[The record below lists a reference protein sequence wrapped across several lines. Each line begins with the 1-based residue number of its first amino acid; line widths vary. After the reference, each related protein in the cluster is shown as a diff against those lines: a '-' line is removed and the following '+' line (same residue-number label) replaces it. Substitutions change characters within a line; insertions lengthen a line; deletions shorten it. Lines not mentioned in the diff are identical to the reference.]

1 MIGNQIKSFV
11 GALMIVWTTVS
22 NAGCNIEG
30 IAENIKQESAT
41 QFTAETGTASDIQ
54 PGNGNAVFATGE
66 EPPRT
71 AYPTY
76 AEARHFAIYNLYRFL
91 TESSGGSGHS
101 ASENTPGGLLL
112 WSGKLIGMDCFSC
125 LDQDFD
131 K

>member
-1 MIGNQIKSFV
+1 MIGNLIKSFV
-11 GALMIVWTTVS
+11 GALIVVWTAVS
-22 NAGCNIEG
+22 NAGCTVDG

-41 QFTAETGTASDIQ
+41 HLMAETGTAPDIQ
-54 PGNGNAVFATGE
+54 AGNGDAVFAAGE
-66 EPPRT
+66 EHPRT

-91 TESSGGSGHS
+91 TESSGGSGYS

-125 LDQDFD
+125 LDQGFD